1 MKKFL
6 IIFLSLI
13 ILPLEVFAVSMPK
26 VTEQKQIEMQ
36 THYFDTTDSE
46 RVLKAAIETLQ
57 NSDFII
63 QDMNTDY
70 GYINARK
77 TYKDN
82 YVDKKRVIGWSTA
95 FAAATAYTVF
105 SYGSTA
111 YSMYN
116 PSRRVLNEMRQKN
129 IVVDSNVF
137 VEPTPDGRT
146 KLRLLLVEKI
156 LQNADGYS
164 FMKAAPMRIIRI
176 YYPEVYEE
184 FFAQV
189 HENLFNR
196 GI

>member
-70 GYINARK
+70 GYIAKRIK
-77 TYKDN
+77 ITMLI
-82 YVDKKRVIGWSTA
+82 KKE
-95 FAAATAYTVF
+95 
-105 SYGSTA
+105 
-111 YSMYN
+111 
-116 PSRRVLNEMRQKN
+116 L
-129 IVVDSNVF
+129 
-137 VEPTPDGRT
+137 
-146 KLRLLLVEKI
+146 
-156 LQNADGYS
+156 
-164 FMKAAPMRIIRI
+164 
-176 YYPEVYEE
+176 
-184 FFAQV
+184 
-189 HENLFNR
+189 
-196 GI
+196 